1 MMAELRLRVAI
12 RKYRLAYFVFRSL
25 KTTWFCALSS
35 VVEHYLHTVGV
46 AGSKPAARTSFTEQI
61 EESTEIC
68 TEFNQTFAT
77 YPEAGH
83 AA

>member
-1 MMAELRLRVAI
+1 MMAESRLRVSI
-12 RKYRLAYFVFRSL
+12 RKYRLFYFVFRSL
-25 KTTWFCALSS
+25 KTNWSRALSS

-68 TEFNQTFAT
+68 TVFNQTFAT
-77 YPEAGH
+77 YPEARH